1 MSEPEPEIVDGLVKG
16 AERLIRTSERP
27 LSRVV
32 VRSGEASV
40 EMEWPSVPQA
50 AVVVEP
56 VLAVPDESR
65 AFVRAPMVGT
75 FYRAPEPGADPFVR
89 SGDLVE
95 LGAQIGILEAM
106 KIMNP
111 IQADVEGIVSEV
123 LVPDG
128 TQVEYD
134 QPLVAIEPV
143 GS

>member
-1 MSEPEPEIVDGLVKG
+1 MSEPESEIVDGVVKG
-16 AERLIRTSERP
+16 AERLMRASDRP
-27 LSRVV
+27 LRRVV

-40 EMEWPSVPQA
+40 ELEWPSAAQA
-50 AVVVEP
+50 ADEAEP
-56 VLAVPDESR
+56 ADAVSDPSR

-95 LGAQIGILEAM
+95 LGSQIGILEAM

-111 IQADVEGIVSEV
+111 IEADVAGRVSEV

-134 QPLVAIEPV
+134 QPLVAIEPA
-143 GS
+143 SI